1 MRYLNN
7 SNNAKMDRAKHN
19 PQGCEHIEALVEKFL
34 EGRTSNSEERELYD
48 WFATHDVPEEWSEL
62 KEMFAWYAA
71 GMPEAAVVEEQS
83 PAPIAP
89 HHLRR
94 SMALRLGGWSVA
106 ATVAIV
112 LGIVLWP
119 DAEPTYTPTNVYE
132 GSYVVENGIRND
144 DIDYIHKDIEAVLA
158 RADAMEQ
165 RANELLAWADI

>member
-7 SNNAKMDRAKHN
+7 SNTAKMDRAKHR

-48 WFATHDVPEEWSEL
+48 WFATHDMPEEWSEL

-83 PAPIAP
+83 PTPVAQ
-89 HHLRR
+89 HLLRR

-106 ATVAIV
+106 AAVAIV

-119 DAEPTYTPTNVYE
+119 EAETTPALTNIYE

-144 DIDYIHKDIEAVLA
+144 DIDYIHDDIEAVLA
-158 RADAMEQ
+158 RADAMEE

>member
-19 PQGCEHIEALVEKFL
+19 PQGCEHIKALVEKFL

-48 WFATHDVPEEWSEL
+48 WFATNDVPEEWSEF

-71 GMPEAAVVEEQS
+71 GMPDAEATEEQS
-83 PAPIAP
+83 LPPVAP

-119 DAEPTYTPTNVYE
+119 EAETTPALTNIYE

-144 DIDYIHKDIEAVLA
+144 DIDYIHEDIEAVLA
-158 RADAMEQ
+158 RADAMEE

>member
-1 MRYLNN
+1 MRYSNN

-34 EGRTSNSEERELYD
+34 EGRTSNSEERELYN

-62 KEMFAWYAA
+62 KEMFAWYVA
-71 GMPEAAVVEEQS
+71 GMPEAEATEEQDLT
-83 PAPIAP
+83 PVATYHP
-89 HHLRR
+89 RR
-94 SMALRLGGWSVA
+94 SMVLRLGSWSVA
-106 ATVAIV
+106 AAVAIV

-119 DAEPTYTPTNVYE
+119 EAETTPALTNIYE

-144 DIDYIHKDIEAVLA
+144 DIDYIHEDIEAVLA
-158 RADAMEQ
+158 RADAMEE

>member
-1 MRYLNN
+1 MRYSNN

-19 PQGCEHIEALVEKFL
+19 PQGCEHIEELVEKFL

-48 WFATHDVPEEWSEL
+48 WFVTNDVPEEWSEL

-71 GMPEAAVVEEQS
+71 GMLEAEATEEQS
-83 PAPIAP
+83 PAQVTPYHP
-89 HHLRR
+89 RR
-94 SMALRLGGWSVA
+94 SIALRLGSWSVA
-106 ATVAIV
+106 AAVAIV

-119 DAEPTYTPTNVYE
+119 EAETTPVLTNIYE

-144 DIDYIHKDIEAVLA
+144 DIDYIHEDIEAVLA

-165 RANELLAWADI
+165 RANELLAWANI